1 MLHSITIARLNA
13 WRSEV
18 ATLHSPKRFLCA
30 LRTLLSNRELD
41 APLLVKHR
49 SIVLKGFFG
58 ITGSLENHSKRI
70 PVVSLVAGG
79 GSRPLD
85 DRQLVLAIAIFL
97 WYRQDFSGFCQIFL
111 AFPNWSGGS

>member
-1 MLHSITIARLNA
+1 MHGVQKSPHFTALNA
-13 WRSEV
+13 FSAPSEYFY
-18 ATLHSPKRFLCA
+18 P
-30 LRTLLSNRELD
+30 NRELD

-79 GSRPLD
+79 GVKAP
-85 DRQLVLAIAIFL
+85 
-97 WYRQDFSGFCQIFL
+97 
-111 AFPNWSGGS
+111 